1 MEKLQDQA
9 LRADIYLLIASLIR
23 QQPNAELLSW
33 LSELETSDSQD
44 EMSKA
49 WSMLKQSAK
58 TNSAE
63 QISDEY
69 QNLFI
74 GIGRGE
80 VVPFASW
87 HLTGSLMEK
96 PLAAI
101 RQDLLKL
108 GFERNEHTK
117 EPEDHIAALCEVMA
131 MLNESP
137 LETQREFFNAHI
149 AAWQHK
155 IIDQI
160 ESAKSAQ
167 FYLSVAS
174 LMKAFFNYEQVSFV
188 EAPVSTKPANKI
200 EIKNIVDT
208 EVNPSH

>member
-23 QQPNAELLSW
+23 QEPTKELITW
-33 LSELETSDSQD
+33 LSELELSDSED

-58 TNSAE
+58 TTSSE
-63 QISDEY
+63 QLSDEY

-101 RQDLLKL
+101 RQDLLKM
-108 GFERNEHTK
+108 GFERNADTK

-131 MLNESP
+131 MLNEYP
-137 LETQREFFNAHI
+137 METQRSFFNAHI
-149 AAWQHK
+149 ATWQHK
-155 IIDQI
+155 LISQI
-160 ESAKSAQ
+160 ESAKSTQ
-167 FYLSVAS
+167 FYMSVAS

-188 EAPVSTKPANKI
+188 QAPVTAKPANKI